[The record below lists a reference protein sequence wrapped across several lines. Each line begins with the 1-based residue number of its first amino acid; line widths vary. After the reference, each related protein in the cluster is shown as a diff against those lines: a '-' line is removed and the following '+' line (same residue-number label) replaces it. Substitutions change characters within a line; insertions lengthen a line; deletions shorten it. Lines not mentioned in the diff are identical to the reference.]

1 MRKCAMILLPLLLM
15 AQTSVGWLQAQSV
28 TTPSASFSGLD
39 VTILL
44 DQSGSMWQNPRNDRY
59 AHRVGQSKNLIYRLA
74 EHVEGTSLVHRV
86 SVIDFGDTASV
97 VLSNHVMRY
106 NPADPGGALRDTK
119 AVVERV
125 IVERSL
131 RNTNTADALRLALME
146 YGKMDAAQALPGR
159 RRVLLVITDGRPD
172 LPGHSLLDLQAAVRS
187 EAQSLKAQH
196 VELWVV
202 GINDASNYWND
213 GDGAFWENITELPG
227 HARLAE
233 TASSKIFTIMQDI
246 GDDWL
251 GSKSAALKGDEY
263 NCPPYL
269 RRIVFSVNMGQPRSA
284 VGVTDPDGQ
293 DIPASS
299 GGPSINPGNFTR
311 FVVDDPKIGVYKIK
325 RDPTRSYSWR
335 VEETAADI
343 KRLAPAKATGLEA
356 PARILFQARDNKGN
370 PLEMLP
376 EFPINGVIVI
386 TPPAGSPIE
395 LKADYLG
402 DGKFGVS
409 QWKPPGLGTYRVR
422 IKGLVKLRDGSEV
435 DVFQSNASSYDEVL
449 EVNNLHAYFI
459 KLEIPEPATGFRV
472 LKPTSEGELRFVV
485 VDAKGNKL
493 NNLTGLVKDPATWLK
508 LDLVDKSGVALS
520 GPALPLSLDKD
531 GTFSTNVPLQ
541 LDWLHAEGWWS
552 SGGLNIRLSE
562 QAGRIASGNYL
573 DSIQLSPEEESQ
585 RVGGDPLA
593 VALKV
598 RFSWI
603 VLGVAL
609 LIVLVIIGVAS
620 FFALRRLLPK
630 AMMWSADRY
639 KGRTVALKIYDADLD
654 PDGFSGRKFSIT
666 GGAQFNY
673 DREYSIPTE
682 NRDYVAVKLRV
693 NRARIVDRVEAEVVY
708 AWDDDPKKTYTVVL
722 RKGKVERLKGL
733 PRNDHAVALEEK
745 P

>member
-1 MRKCAMILLPLLLM
+1 MRKRAMILLPLLLI
-15 AQTSVGWLQAQSV
+15 AQASVVWLQAQSV
-28 TTPSASFSGLD
+28 TTPAAGFSGLD

-59 AHRVGQSKNLIYRLA
+59 AHRIGQSKNLIYRLA
-74 EHVEGTSLVHRV
+74 EHVEGTPLLHRV

-97 VLSNHVMRY
+97 ALSNHVMRY

-119 AVVERV
+119 AVVERAV
-125 IVERSL
+125 VERTL
-131 RNTNTADALRLALME
+131 RNTNTADALHLALME
-146 YGKMDAAQALPGR
+146 YAKMDAAQPLPGR

-172 LPGHSLLDLQAAVRS
+172 LPGRSLPDLQAAVRT

-213 GDGAFWENITELPG
+213 GDGAFWENVTELPG

-246 GDDWL
+246 ADDWL

-311 FVVDDPKIGVYKIK
+311 FVVDDPKLGVYKIK

-343 KRLAPAKATGLEA
+343 KRLAPARATGLEA

-370 PLEMLP
+370 PLEMLT
-376 EFPINGVIVI
+376 EFPISGVIAI
-386 TPPAGSPIE
+386 TPPSGSPIE

-402 DGKFGVS
+402 DGKFGIS
-409 QWKPPGLGTYRVR
+409 QWKPPELGTYRVR
-422 IKGLVKLRDGSEV
+422 IKGLVKLKDGSEV

-459 KLEIPEPATGFRV
+459 KLESPEPATGFRV
-472 LKPTSEGELRFVV
+472 MKPTSEGEITFVV
-485 VDAKGNKL
+485 VDAKGNKI
-493 NNLTGLVKDPATWLK
+493 NNLTGLVKYPATWLK
-508 LDLVDKSGVALS
+508 LELVDKSGVPLS
-520 GPALPLSLDKD
+520 GPALPLSLATD
-531 GTFSTNVPLQ
+531 GTFSTTLPMQ
-541 LDWLHAEGWWS
+541 LDWLHGEGWWS

-562 QAGRIASGNYL
+562 QAGRITSGNYL

-603 VLGVAL
+603 ILGVAL
-609 LIVLVIIGVAS
+609 LILIVVVGTALVLVM
-620 FFALRRLLPK
+620 RRVLPK
-630 AMMWSADRY
+630 ALMWGADRY

-654 PDGFSGRKFSIT
+654 PDGFSGKKFSIT

-682 NRDYVAVKLRV
+682 NRDYVAIKLRV

-708 AWDDDPKKTYTVVL
+708 AWDDDPKKVYTVVL
-722 RKGKVERLKGL
+722 RKGKVERLRGL

-745 P
+745 S